1 MQKHWLTCVLAA
13 LRAACGG
20 AGEGTERN
28 IADELDGMQ
37 ALPGF
42 LDLYWDED
50 KGRLLL
56 AIEEFDAELLYQSSL
71 ARGVGSNDLGLDR
84 GQLGATRIV
93 RFERSGPKVLLV
105 EENLRYR
112 ARSDEPAE
120 RQAVRESFARSVL
133 W

>member
-42 LDLYWDED
+42 LDMYWDKD
-50 KGRLLL
+50 GGRLLL

-105 EENLRYR
+105 EETLRYR
-112 ARSDEPAE
+112 ARSRSEE
-120 RQAVRESFARSVL
+120 RRVGKEWR
-133 W
+133 